1 MKNFNSIPKKFEVS
15 YVFNENMNRIVTL
28 LTEIKNIEKI
38 NKNTQIAYIFTNNT
52 TPITFEY
59 TLKMFTTLDY
69 SVKFSWN
76 IENKSLPTI
85 FTYNFDLVKNTVDKE
100 NSTLLV
106 FDVILEHP
114 ENIQIE
120 MQKKVISG
128 CRETCKEIINNID
141 VLLQENTDNIYEYE
155 SEIIPVCR
163 EKVWNRIININE
175 FLKNQGILKDFKIFG
190 EKKKVGT
197 KIQLFFAENLPEK
210 FIEFQITTIDK
221 NPKKKKWRL
230 GFTPQNGPFIK
241 QELYWV
247 FIKLSENETFLYIL
261 HKFNEQISSE
271 TMKELKKK
279 KKIMFKIIQKDIE
292 NESCE

>member
-1 MKNFNSIPKKFEVS
+1 MKNYNSIPKKFEVS

-38 NKNTQIAYIFTNNT
+38 NKNTQLAYIFTNNT

-100 NSTLLV
+100 NSTLLI

-190 EKKKVGT
+190 EKKK
-197 KIQLFFAENLPEK
+197 
-210 FIEFQITTIDK
+210 
-221 NPKKKKWRL
+221 L
-230 GFTPQNGPFIK
+230 G
-241 QELYWV
+241 L
-247 FIKLSENETFLYIL
+247 
-261 HKFNEQISSE
+261 KFNYFL
-271 TMKELKKK
+271 LKICLKNLLN
-279 KKIMFKIIQKDIE
+279 FK
-292 NESCE
+292 

>member
-28 LTEIKNIEKI
+28 LTEIKNIEKL
-38 NKNTQIAYIFTNNT
+38 NKNTQLAYIFTNNT
-52 TPITFEY
+52 IPITFDY

-76 IENKSLPTI
+76 IENKSLPTN

-114 ENIQIE
+114 KNIQIE

-175 FLKNQGILKDFKIFG
+175 FLKKQGILKEYKLFG

-197 KIQLFFAENLPEK
+197 KFQLFFVENIPKK
-210 FIEFQITTIDK
+210 FIEYQITTIDK
-221 NPKKKKWRL
+221 NPKKKKWKL
-230 GFTPQNGPFIK
+230 GITPQNGPFIK

-247 FIKLSENETFLYIL
+247 FIQLSENETFLYIL

-271 TMKELKKK
+271 TMKELKRK